1 MENMRSST
9 RPIESHAPG
18 IGSSVTLVSAFR
30 ARALARPDAV
40 ALVFLKDGDGAGETR
55 VTLGELDALARG
67 VAGTLQRL
75 GAEGERAILLYP
87 PGIEYI
93 AAFFGCLYAGVLA
106 VPAYPPD
113 PSRLQRSLPRLV
125 NICGDSGAKY
135 LLTTSAIAA
144 MGPAISEMTPVLR
157 EMSWVASDEVE
168 RGAATRWSMPSM
180 SASDLA
186 FLQYTSGSTGNPRG
200 VMLSHEN
207 LLHNIALI
215 RDAAEMEEDSTGVS
229 WLPPYHDM
237 GLIGSILC
245 PLLYGGP
252 LVFMSPLSFLGRPL
266 RWLAAITKYRGVVSG
281 APNFAFDL
289 CVRRVAPEEVRALDL
304 SSWRVALSGAE
315 PVRQA
320 TLEQFARHFAP
331 AGFQSRAFY
340 PCYGL
345 AEATLLVSG
354 GTAGTG
360 ASVFAADSEALKQN
374 RAVRSTDPS
383 LTIPLISCGRA
394 GGGQSVVVVDPSSLA
409 PLPPGSIGE
418 LWVAG
423 PSVAR
428 GYWARAE
435 ESLHTFRAYLA
446 DGTGPFL
453 RTGDLG
459 FMREGDI
466 SITGRLKDLII
477 IRGANYY
484 PQDFERTAESAHPR
498 LRKGCVVA
506 FAFNDGGEERLVVV
520 AEVERRS
527 ADRARATVDAASAV
541 SELPAAADFVIA
553 DVVAAIREAI
563 AGQHQLQVYA
573 VVLIPPGTLPKTSSG
588 KVQRQGTRAE
598 YMAGTLTE
606 LARDVTKTS
615 SNKSTIRPN
624 NVSELIRFA
633 QRDKGIALVEMVLV
647 GDVARIL
654 KLSRG
659 QVAATKPINSFGI
672 DSLLGV
678 ELAHKVERSLGVVVA
693 ATHFLREGTLRELAV
708 QLYDIII
715 DDMAPPSARPRAIPA
730 SRQNVLSKGQSA
742 LWLMNGLRTG
752 AAYNLVSAFR
762 VRSPVDAEC
771 LRQSYQ
777 FLYDRHET
785 LRTVFTID
793 AAGAPSASS
802 RPGGGV
808 GFKVVDSSAWS
819 EDQLRAAVEE
829 TAHAPFDLENGPI
842 MRVHLYSRGE
852 RDHTLVVAMHH
863 IAADLWSLVVLMGE
877 WGAAYTALLQG
888 KAPALPGP
896 ESTYSTFIQWQSDI
910 LAGPEADRSWNF
922 WRSRFSGGVP
932 VLELPTD
939 RPRPPVQTFRG
950 SSARVAIG
958 ADLSARVRAFAKG
971 MSVTAYSVLL
981 AAFQT
986 LLARYSGQ
994 TEFVVGTPVSGR
1006 TRAGFDKT
1014 VGYFVNVLP
1023 LLTAVD
1029 KKATGRSL
1037 TQLAQ
1042 AGALDALEHQDYPFV
1057 DLVERLAPRRD
1068 ASRSPMFDTMFIFER
1083 PHLGPERGVSC
1094 LMLDP
1099 AASPTEW
1106 AGMQL
1111 EGVPIE
1117 DSAAQFDLVLVVV
1130 DTDQGF
1136 SAQLKYNTDLFDA
1149 RTGAAMAGH
1158 LERLLDA
1165 LVTRPDERVWGLDF
1179 LSAEEKGE
1187 LAAQPPAASIPPQSV
1202 HGLIEAQ
1209 AARSPDALAAVFGDK
1224 QLTYRQLDERASEL
1238 AGRLALAGA
1247 REGALVAICLER
1259 SLSTLVAMLAALKTG
1274 AAYVPVDPDYPL
1286 DRQLFVLADARPRVL
1301 VTSRGQS
1308 QRLADPSRQI
1318 VCVEDVVPRAS
1329 PASGPRRSPPARP
1342 GSLAY
1347 VIYTSGSTGKPKGV
1361 MIPHRT
1367 VVNFFASMDEVLG
1380 TGGGTWLAITSISFD
1395 ISVLELLWTLTR
1407 GMKVVIQRA
1416 DVVAALPRK
1425 TLDMGIMFWGQ
1436 DDAAV
1441 GRDRY
1446 QFFLD
1451 AAAHAD
1457 EAGLSALW
1465 IPERHFHG
1473 FGGNYPNPSVLAAA
1487 AAVRTKRIA
1496 IRSGSVVL
1504 PLQNPVRV
1512 AEEWAVVDNLSN
1524 GRVGLAI
1531 ASGWHK
1537 NDFVLSPGAFDER
1550 SKVMLEGIDLVR
1562 HLWRGG
1568 STQLPNGKGEPT
1580 TVATLPRPVQ
1590 KELPIWLTAAGSP
1603 QTFAT
1608 AGKRG
1613 YNVLTHLLGQDL
1625 PTLAEKIAVYRKAR
1639 REAGHD
1645 DGRVTLMLHTFVHE
1659 DERRV
1664 REVVRGPFTKYLEQS
1679 VDLFT
1684 PLYRELG
1691 LDPTALTPKD
1701 RATLLEFAF
1710 ERYFSTSGLFG
1721 TPAACRAML
1730 GRVAD
1735 IGVDEIACL
1744 IEFGI
1749 DSKTVLEGLRHLSGL
1764 QRDDSFPAQVRRH
1777 GVTHLQCTPS
1787 TARVLVETGSRS
1799 VLGQL
1804 ERLLVGGEA
1813 LPGSLAA
1820 TLGDAVGDR
1829 VTNMYGPTETTIW
1842 SSTFQVA
1849 RPFDAITSIG
1859 RPIRNTSMYVLDER
1873 LQLVPLGAR
1882 GELFIGGEGL
1892 ARGYLNRPDLTAER
1906 FVPDPFGKPGSRMY
1920 ATGDVARRLP
1930 DGTFQY
1936 IGRNDQQVKVRGFRV
1951 ELGEI
1956 ESVIQRHASVKDA
1969 AVIADDDPSGDRR
1982 LIAYVVPAA
1991 GVAGH
1996 VPAAAGLREAV
2007 ASALPGYMVPSAF
2020 VVLDELP
2027 LTPNGKVDRLALRV
2041 LQVAPVAA
2049 EVVLPRDVVEQ
2060 ALCLEWADLMGREQV
2075 GIDDDFFSLGG
2086 HSLMAT
2092 RLRTRVAEHFGVELA
2107 VADLFQATTVRKLAE
2122 IVRPHP
2128 HVVERA
2134 ALLVEVLS
2142 DATEQARSA

>member
-1 MENMRSST
+1 
-9 RPIESHAPG
+9 
-18 IGSSVTLVSAFR
+18 
-30 ARALARPDAV
+30 V
-40 ALVFLKDGDGAGETR
+40 AA
-55 VTLGELDALARG
+55 
-67 VAGTLQRL
+67 TLQRL
-75 GAEGERAILLYP
+75 GAPGERAILLYP

-93 AAFFGCLYAGVLA
+93 AAFFGCMYAGVLA

-125 NICGDSGAKY
+125 NICSDSGAKF

-144 MGPAISEMTPVLR
+144 MGPAISEMAPVLR
-157 EMSWVASDEVE
+157 DMSWVASDEIKQD
-168 RGAATRWSMPSM
+168 AAARWSMPSL
-180 SASDLA
+180 SANDLA

-215 RDAAEMEEDSTGVS
+215 RDAAEMEENSTGIS

-245 PLLYGGP
+245 PLVHGGP
-252 LVFMSPLSFLGRPL
+252 LVFMSPLAFLGKPL
-266 RWLAAITKYRGVVSG
+266 RWLAAISKYRGVISG
-281 APNFAFDL
+281 APNFAYDL
-289 CVRRVAPEEVRALDL
+289 CVRRTTPEDVRALDL

-315 PVRQA
+315 PIRQG
-320 TLEQFARHFAP
+320 TLEQFTRHFAP
-331 AGFQSRAFY
+331 AGFRSQAFY

-345 AEATLLVSG
+345 AEATLIVTG
-354 GTAGTG
+354 GAAGAG
-360 ASVFAADSEALKQN
+360 ASVFMADTEALRQN
-374 RAVRSTDPS
+374 RAIRATDP
-383 LTIPLISCGRA
+383 TQATPLISCGRSV
-394 GGGQSVVVVDPSSLA
+394 GGQSVVVVDTSNL
-409 PLPPGSIGE
+409 LPVPTGSIGE
-418 LWVAG
+418 VWVAG

-428 GYWARAE
+428 GYWARSE

-459 FMREGDI
+459 FMRDGEV

-484 PQDFERTAESAHPR
+484 PQDFERTVEAAHPR
-498 LRKGCVVA
+498 LRKGCAVA
-506 FAFNDGGEERLVVV
+506 FSFNDGGEERLVVV

-527 ADRARATVDAASAV
+527 ADRARGTLDAASAV
-541 SELPAAADFVIA
+541 IDVPPLDFVIA
-553 DVVAAIREAI
+553 EVVAAIREAI
-563 AGQHQLQVYA
+563 AGQHQLQVYS

-598 YMAGTLTE
+598 YVAGTLTE
-606 LARDVTKTS
+606 LARDITKVAA
-615 SNKSTIRPN
+615 NKSTIRPN
-624 NVSELIRFA
+624 NVSELIRYA

-659 QVAATKPINSFGI
+659 QIGPTRPINSFGL
-672 DSLLGV
+672 DSLLSV
-678 ELAHKVERSLGVVVA
+678 ELAHKVERSLGVVVPV
-693 ATHFLREGTLRELAV
+693 THFLRDGTLRELAA
-708 QLYDIII
+708 QLYDHIIE
-715 DDMAPPSARPRAIPA
+715 DMAPPSARPRAFPG
-730 SRQNVLSKGQSA
+730 RQNILSKGQSA
-742 LWLMNGLRTG
+742 LWLMHGLRTG

-762 VRSPVDAEC
+762 VRSPVDVES

-777 FLYDRHET
+777 YLYDRHET
-785 LRTVFTID
+785 LRTVFTLD
-793 AAGAPSASS
+793 GTGAPNASS

-808 GFKVVDSSAWS
+808 GFKVVDSSTWTEA
-819 EDQLRAAVEE
+819 QLRAAVDE

-842 MRVHLYSRGE
+842 MRVHLYSRAE
-852 RDHTLVVAMHH
+852 SDHTLVIAMHH

-877 WGAAYTALLQG
+877 WAAAYAALRQRQ
-888 KAPALPGP
+888 APALPAP
-896 ESTYSTFIQWQSDI
+896 ESSYSTFVQWQSDI

-922 WRSRFSGGVP
+922 WRLRFSRGVP

-950 SSARVAIG
+950 ASARVAIN
-958 ADLSARVRAFAKG
+958 ADLSARIRAFAKG
-971 MSVTAYSVLL
+971 LSVTAYSVLL
-981 AAFQT
+981 AGFQT

-1029 KKATGRSL
+1029 KTATGKSL
-1037 TQLAQ
+1037 ALLAQ

-1068 ASRSPMFDTMFIFER
+1068 PSRSPMFDTMFIFER

-1099 AASPTEW
+1099 AAPPTEW

-1111 EGVPIE
+1111 EGYPID

-1149 RTGAAMAGH
+1149 RTGEAMARH
-1158 LERLLDA
+1158 LVGLLDA
-1165 LVTRPDERVWGLDF
+1165 LVSRPEDSVWALDF

-1187 LAAQPPAASIPPQSV
+1187 LASQPPAAAIPSSSV
-1202 HGLIEAQ
+1202 HGLVQAQ
-1209 AARSPDALAAVFGDK
+1209 AARTPDATAVVFGDE
-1224 QLTYRQLDERASEL
+1224 QLTYRQLEERASEL
-1238 AGRLALAGA
+1238 ASRLATAGA

-1259 SLSTLVAMLAALKTG
+1259 SIGMLVAMLAVLKSG

-1301 VTSRGQS
+1301 VTSRGQRD
-1308 QRLADPSRQI
+1308 RLADPSRQI
-1318 VCVEDVVPRAS
+1318 VCVEDVVPRVPGA
-1329 PASGPRRSPPARP
+1329 RPPPPVRP

-1367 VVNFFASMDEVLG
+1367 VVNFFASMDEVIG

-1407 GMKVVIQRA
+1407 GMKVIIQRA

-1441 GRDRY
+1441 ARDRY

-1451 AAAHAD
+1451 AVARAD
-1457 EAGLSALW
+1457 EAGLSAVW

-1487 AAVRTKRIA
+1487 AAARTKRIA

-1512 AEEWAVVDNLSN
+1512 AEEWSVVDNLSN

-1537 NDFVLSPGAFDER
+1537 NDFVLSPGTFDDR
-1550 SKVMLEGIDLVR
+1550 SKVMLDGIDLVR

-1580 TVATLPRPVQ
+1580 AVSTLPRPVQ

-1625 PTLAEKIAVYRKAR
+1625 PTLAEKIAVYRRAR

-1645 DGRVTLMLHTFVHE
+1645 DGHVNDGHVTLMLHTFVHE

-1664 REVVRGPFTKYLEQS
+1664 RDVIRAPFTKYLEQS

-1691 LDPTALTPKD
+1691 LDPTALSAKD
-1701 RATLLEFAF
+1701 RVTLLEFAF
-1710 ERYFSTSGLFG
+1710 ERYSSTSGLFG
-1721 TPAACRAML
+1721 TPAQCRAML

-1735 IGVDEIACL
+1735 VGVDEIACL

-1749 DSKTVLEGLRHLSGL
+1749 DSKTVLEGLRHLTEL

-1787 TARVLVETGSRS
+1787 TARVLVETGSGPA
-1799 VLGQL
+1799 LGQL

-1813 LPGSLAA
+1813 LPGALAG
-1820 TLGDAVGDR
+1820 TLDDEAGDR

-1842 SSTFQVA
+1842 SSTHRVA
-1849 RPFDAITSIG
+1849 KALDAITSIG
-1859 RPIRNTSMYVLDER
+1859 RPIHNTSMYVLDER

-1882 GELFIGGEGL
+1882 GELYIGGDGL

-1906 FVPDPFGKPGSRMY
+1906 FVPDPYGKPGSRMY
-1920 ATGDVARRLP
+1920 ATGDVARRMP

-1936 IGRNDQQVKVRGFRV
+1936 VGRNDQQVKVRGFRV

-1956 ESVIQRHASVKDA
+1956 ESVIQRQASVKDA
-1969 AVIADDDPSGDRR
+1969 AVIVDDDPSGDRR
-1982 LIAYVVPAA
+1982 LIAYVVSTIDVP
-1991 GVAGH
+1991 GV
-1996 VPAAAGLREAV
+1996 AGLREAV
-2007 ASALPGYMVPSAF
+2007 AATLPGYMVPSAF
-2020 VVLDELP
+2020 VALPALP
-2027 LTPNGKVDRLALRV
+2027 LTPNGKVDRLALRAM
-2041 LQVAPVAA
+2041 QVAPAAA
-2049 EVVLPRDVVEQ
+2049 EIVQPRDVVEQ

-2075 GIDDDFFSLGG
+2075 GIDDDFFALGG

-2092 RLRTRVAEHFGVELA
+2092 RLRTRVAEHLGVELA
-2107 VADLFQATTVRKLAE
+2107 VGDLFRATTVRKLADV
-2122 IVRPHP
+2122 VRPHP
-2128 HVVERA
+2128 HVLERA